1 MVTHTQ
7 VALETMEMGVSISGI
22 SGDEWKRK
30 YTRGTLS
37 LRGQAE
43 AQAWS

>member
-30 YTRGTLS
+30 DTRA

-43 AQAWS
+43 GQE